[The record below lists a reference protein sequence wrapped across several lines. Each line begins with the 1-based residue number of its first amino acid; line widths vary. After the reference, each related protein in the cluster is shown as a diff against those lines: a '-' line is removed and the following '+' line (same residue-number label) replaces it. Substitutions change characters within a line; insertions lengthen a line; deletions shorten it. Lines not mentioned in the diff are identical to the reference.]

1 MNGIEWH
8 SPACSCPC
16 ALCLPVL
23 SPSVVVSAP
32 WTQDIKIACCCGD
45 SLLTWVTSWASCRGS
60 TVGWGRWAGYRH
72 SGQPARWSRSANKHC
87 CKVLSGYSL
96 CRYTTQ
102 STLSLFWYSMM
113 SKTTSRN
120 EQSPY
125 KWSSSLSI
133 YIKNK
138 ESRWHHVP
146 FKCITSICF
155 SRTFASCVEQVLGM
169 GLCSGLSGVLLLWGG
184 GVARPGSIARW
195 RWAGLCRGD
204 GDLNCINFLCRNN
217 QA

>member
-1 MNGIEWH
+1 MYFTLYKQWNLSVHSYILWQPDIMNGIEWH

-45 SLLTWVTSWASCRGS
+45 LLLTWVMSWASCRGS

-96 CRYTTQ
+96 CRAYALHNTKHFVPF
-102 STLSLFWYSMM
+102 LIFYDVENNIYIAM
-113 SKTTSRN
+113 SNLHINGLLHFPFTSRT
-120 EQSPY
+120 
-125 KWSSSLSI
+125 
-133 YIKNK
+133 KN
-138 ESRWHHVP
+138 
-146 FKCITSICF
+146 
-155 SRTFASCVEQVLGM
+155 L
-169 GLCSGLSGVLLLWGG
+169 
-184 GVARPGSIARW
+184 
-195 RWAGLCRGD
+195 AGTMFHSNALPQFV
-204 GDLNCINFLCRNN
+204 FLEL
-217 QA
+217 